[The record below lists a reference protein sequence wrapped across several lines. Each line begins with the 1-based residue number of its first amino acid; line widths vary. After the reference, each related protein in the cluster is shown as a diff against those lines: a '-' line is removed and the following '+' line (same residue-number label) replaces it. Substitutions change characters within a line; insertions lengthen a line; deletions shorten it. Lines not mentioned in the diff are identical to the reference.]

1 MADITY
7 GTSGSAV
14 FTESF
19 SLDLYA
25 GSPTTDGEWLAGG
38 ATAASKA
45 DIYYPGTLGQFEP
58 RQTDGTT
65 TAGLKL
71 VCGKFTTVLADD
83 ETVTLSGGANKIIA
97 VLVGATSVA
106 NAGVELKNITDG
118 VAQFTVVGA
127 PGANVTAW
135 MIVA

>member
-19 SLDLYA
+19 SIDLYA
-25 GSPTTDGEWLAGG
+25 GTPNDD
-38 ATAASKA
+38 TAWTGPN
-45 DIYYPGTLGQFEP
+45 YPGALDAFQP
-58 RQTDGTT
+58 RQTDG
-65 TAGLKL
+65 AALKGLKL

-83 ETVTLSGGANKIIA
+83 ETLTLTGGATKIIA

-106 NAGVELKNITDG
+106 NAGVDLKNITNG

-127 PGANVTAW
+127 PGTNVTAW

>member
-1 MADITY
+1 MAITY
-7 GTSGSAV
+7 TTSGSAV
-14 FTESF
+14 FEESF

-25 GSPTTDGEWLAGG
+25 GSPTEDGEWLARG

-45 DIYYPGTLGQFEP
+45 GVYYPGTLGSFEP
-58 RQTDGTT
+58 LQTDGTNST
-65 TAGLKL
+65 GLKL
-71 VCGKFTTVLADD
+71 VCGKFTTVLAND
-83 ETVTLSGGANKIIA
+83 ETVTVGGDASQIIA

-106 NAGVELKNITDG
+106 NAGVDLKNITDG

-127 PGANVTAW
+127 PGTNVTAW

>member
-1 MADITY
+1 MSITY
-7 GTSGSAV
+7 TTSGSAV

-25 GSPTTDGEWLAGG
+25 GTLNTDEEWLKGG
-38 ATAASKA
+38 ATAA
-45 DIYYPGTLGQFEP
+45 YPGNL
-58 RQTDGTT
+58 DGFLAANTEANPAT
-65 TAGLKL
+65 RGLKL

-83 ETVTLSGGANKIIA
+83 ETLTLGGDASKIVA

-106 NAGVELKNITDG
+106 NAGVDLKNITAG

-127 PGANVTAW
+127 PGTNVTAW

>member
-7 GTSGSAV
+7 TTSGSAV

-25 GSPTTDGEWLAGG
+25 GSPTTDEAWL
-38 ATAASKA
+38 TS
-45 DIYYPGTLGQFEP
+45 YPGALTSFAA
-58 RQTDGTT
+58 RQTDGTN

-71 VCGKFTTVLADD
+71 VCGKFTTVLAND
-83 ETVTLSGGANKIIA
+83 ETVTVSGGASKIVA

-106 NAGVELKNITDG
+106 NAGVDLKNITAG

-127 PGANVTAW
+127 PGTNVTAW

>member
-1 MADITY
+1 MAITY
-7 GTSGSAV
+7 TTSGTAV

-25 GSPTTDGEWLAGG
+25 GSPTGDGEWLAGG
-38 ATAASKA
+38 ASPAAKA
-45 DIYYPGTLGQFEP
+45 NIYYPGTLGQFEP

-65 TAGLKL
+65 TTGLKL

-83 ETVTLSGGANKIIA
+83 ETLTLSGDASKIVA

-106 NAGVELKNITDG
+106 NAGVDLKNITDG
-118 VAQFTVVGA
+118 VAQFTVVGS
-127 PGANVTAW
+127 PGTNVTAW

>member
-1 MADITY
+1 MAITY
-7 GTSGSAV
+7 TTSGSAV

-25 GSPTTDGEWLAGG
+25 GTLTTDEEWLKGG
-38 ATAASKA
+38 ANAT
-45 DIYYPGTLGQFEP
+45 YPGNL
-58 RQTDGTT
+58 DGFLAANSEVKPATK
-65 TAGLKL
+65 GLKL

-83 ETVTLSGGANKIIA
+83 ETLTVGGDASKIVA

-106 NAGVELKNITDG
+106 NAGVDLKNITAG

-127 PGANVTAW
+127 PGTNVTAW

>member
-1 MADITY
+1 MSITY
-7 GTSGSAV
+7 TTSGSAV

-25 GSPTTDGEWLAGG
+25 GTLSTDEEWLKGG
-38 ATAASKA
+38 ASAA
-45 DIYYPGTLGQFEP
+45 YPGNL
-58 RQTDGTT
+58 DGFLATNT
-65 TAGLKL
+65 ETNPATKGLKL

-83 ETVTLSGGANKIIA
+83 ETLTLGGDASKIVA

-106 NAGVELKNITDG
+106 NAGVDLKNITAG

-127 PGANVTAW
+127 PGTNVTAW